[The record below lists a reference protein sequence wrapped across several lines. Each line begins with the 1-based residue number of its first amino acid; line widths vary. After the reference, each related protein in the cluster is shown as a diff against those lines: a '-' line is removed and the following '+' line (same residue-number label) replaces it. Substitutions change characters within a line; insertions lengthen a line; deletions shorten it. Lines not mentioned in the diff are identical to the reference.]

1 MEKETLLELV
11 IYNDAWKE
19 DNRLLELTVMT
30 LVAVKQRIQEKMKIR
45 GVLKALFAAGDAAGN
60 S

>member
-1 MEKETLLELV
+1 MELV